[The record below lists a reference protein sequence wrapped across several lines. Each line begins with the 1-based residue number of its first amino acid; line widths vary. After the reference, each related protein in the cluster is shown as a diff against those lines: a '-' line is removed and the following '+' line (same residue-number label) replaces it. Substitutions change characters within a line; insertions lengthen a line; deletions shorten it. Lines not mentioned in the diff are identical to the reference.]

1 MMYYIMSAAGSLL
14 LAIALVLGIYDK
26 TTLSLIVGAAGLTAA
41 LAGIFMLAD
50 AISKLHRRF
59 KEGDFE
65 QLPAPFINLDL
76 AVMQQD
82 KKALSSLQ
90 NQIDKARQVA
100 KGHSNAA
107 VDNHDLEA
115 LVSMCGEYKR
125 ETNSLQEAFARF
137 AKDFEIAHDLPRE
150 LRRDLEKIKD
160 KTKDSI
166 AKSELETLRPQSER
180 LDDVVSSLS
189 HAISQQA
196 DSLSKSSESIEEL
209 SQSVASMA
217 DESGE
222 ITSQAE
228 EIKSIISIISDIAD
242 QTNLLA
248 LNAAIEAARAGEHG
262 RGFAV
267 VADEVRKLAEKTQKS
282 LSEINI
288 NVQTLVQSMND
299 INEKIQSQNTNVENI
314 TESMS
319 TIQNTTNDSVS
330 VASDADTV
338 ASDLINSLENWM
350 GDTQS
355 SGYTPK
361 SGAAV
366 RFNSNDLKRMLGSM
380 SQKDMDALSFGA
392 VEVDK
397 NGKILRY
404 NKAEGQITGRDPKE
418 VIGQNF
424 FKDVAPCTDSHEF
437 GGKFNQGVKEGKLD
451 TLFEYT
457 FDYKMRPTKV
467 KVHMIKTP
475 GSDSYWIF
483 VKRI

>member
-1 MMYYIMSAAGSLL
+1 MIYTVTGAGSVL
-14 LAIALVLGIYDK
+14 LALAVVLGIYEM
-26 TTLSLIVGAAGLTAA
+26 TTIAVVIGIVGLVMA
-41 LAGIFMLAD
+41 LAGVFMFAD
-50 AISKLHRRF
+50 AVAKLHNQV
-59 KEGDFE
+59 KEGNFQE
-65 QLPAPFINLDL
+65 LPPLFANLDL
-76 AVMQQD
+76 SAMDKD
-82 KKALSSLQ
+82 KKAMRELESEIDAAQQAIQGNGSARVSHHGLNSL
-90 NQIDKARQVA
+90 ISA
-100 KGHSNAA
+100 
-107 VDNHDLEA
+107 
-115 LVSMCGEYKR
+115 CTEYKD
-125 ETNSLQEAFARF
+125 NAKSLHRAIESFAR
-137 AKDFEIAHDLPRE
+137 DFEIDPSLPRDIAN
-150 LRRDLEKIKD
+150 RLED
-160 KTKDSI
+160 KKKSLEGAI

-189 HAISQQA
+189 NAVSQQA
-196 DSLSKSSESIEEL
+196 DSLSKSSESIEDL

-299 INEKIQSQNTNVENI
+299 INEKIQNQNKNVENI

-319 TIQNTTNDSVS
+319 TIQSTTNDSVS

-338 ASDLINSLENWM
+338 ASELINTLENWM
-350 GDTQS
+350 GDTPS
-355 SGYTPK
+355 SGYSSN
-361 SGAAV
+361 SGASV
-366 RFNSNDLKRMLGSM
+366 RFNSGALKKKLGSM
-380 SQKDMDALSFGA
+380 SQRDMDELSFGA
-392 VEVDK
+392 VEIDR

-437 GGKFNQGVKEGKLD
+437 GGKFNEGVRKGSLD
-451 TLFEYT
+451 TIFEYT

-467 KVHMIKTP
+467 KVHMIKDP
-475 GSDSYWIF
+475 GNNSYWIF